1 MKKSQQQQQQP
12 VVMDATGKGTF
23 DATGKGAFLGTL
35 DTSWM
40 DKNVS
45 MRNKES
51 LNPNGGALFSGDPAR
66 RAKEER
72 DLAAAHAANQK
83 QGIPADEPAHVD
95 EIPDTVVMEHLNSL
109 FSGENLSEEFMNK
122 TAVIFEAVLNERTTK
137 IREQVLRESAS
148 IIQEEVEKVTQELAT
163 RLDEYLNYAVDEWM
177 KENKL
182 AVENGIRTE
191 ISESFIGGLKNL
203 FETHYIEVP
212 EKKHD
217 ILEDLFNENQELE
230 SALNEQIQT
239 NMNLS
244 REVTAGQARAVF
256 LNTVSDMSQVDA
268 ERLASLAE
276 SIDFSNA
283 QDFQN
288 KLLILKENYLKAAP
302 VVAQETETLT
312 EQWNAPAVTEGP
324 MSVYVNAL
332 SRQSKS
338 Y

>member
-1 MKKSQQQQQQP
+1 MKKTQQQRP
-12 VVMDATGKGTF
+12 VVMDATGKGAM

-35 DTSWM
+35 DTSAM
-40 DKNVS
+40 EGLAQ
-45 MRNKES
+45 RNQMSLRPMSTEQNSGQKMAQPVNAKQEEEEEKEETAMTEHLES
-51 LNPNGGALFSGDPAR
+51 LFN
-66 RAKEER
+66 
-72 DLAAAHAANQK
+72 
-83 QGIPADEPAHVD
+83 
-95 EIPDTVVMEHLNSL
+95 
-109 FSGENLSEEFMNK
+109 GENLSEEFMSK
-122 TAVIFEAVLNERTTK
+122 TAVIFEAALNERTTK

-148 IIQEEVEKVTQELAT
+148 IIEEEVQKVTEELAT

-191 ISESFIGGLKNL
+191 IAESFIGGLKNL

-230 SALNEQIQT
+230 SALNEQIKA
-239 NMNLS
+239 NMEIS
-244 REVTAGQARAVF
+244 KEVTAGQARAIF
-256 LNTVSDMSQVDA
+256 LETVSDLSRVDA

-276 SIDFSNA
+276 SIEFSSSE
-283 QDFQN
+283 DFQN
-288 KLLILKENYLKAAP
+288 KLNILKENYLKAAP
-302 VVAQETETLT
+302 VVAQQNETLT

-332 SRQSKS
+332 SRQTRT

>member
-1 MKKSQQQQQQP
+1 MKKTQQQQRP
-12 VVMDATGKGTF
+12 VVMDATGKGAM
-23 DATGKGAFLGTL
+23 DATGKGPFLGTL

-40 DKNVS
+40 EGNAQ
-45 MRNKES
+45 RNQMS
-51 LNPNGGALFSGDPAR
+51 LRPGGSQFAGDPN
-66 RAKEER
+66 KIKHESK
-72 DLAAAHAANQK
+72 DKMNAHATAA
-83 QGIPADEPAHVD
+83 GVD
-95 EIPDTVVMEHLNSL
+95 VPDTEHAGQDVIPDNVMEHLNSL
-109 FSGENLSEEFMNK
+109 FNGENLSEEFMSK

-230 SALNEQIQT
+230 TALNEQIQT
-239 NMNLS
+239 NMNLN

-302 VVAQETETLT
+302 VVASETETLT
-312 EQWNAPAVTEGP
+312 EQWNTPAVTEGP

-332 SRQSKS
+332 SRQTKT

>member
-1 MKKSQQQQQQP
+1 MKKSQQQQQRP
-12 VVMDATGKGTF
+12 VVMDATGKGAM
-23 DATGKGAFLGTL
+23 DATGKGPFLGTL

-40 DKNVS
+40 EGNAQKNQMSLRPMSAGQDNGQKIAQPIGAEQEEETAETAVTEHL
-45 MRNKES
+45 ES
-51 LNPNGGALFSGDPAR
+51 LFN
-66 RAKEER
+66 
-72 DLAAAHAANQK
+72 
-83 QGIPADEPAHVD
+83 
-95 EIPDTVVMEHLNSL
+95 
-109 FSGENLSEEFMNK
+109 GENLSEEFMSK
-122 TAVIFEAVLNERTTK
+122 TAVIFEAALNERTTK

-191 ISESFIGGLKNL
+191 ISESFINGLKSL

-239 NMNLS
+239 NMNLN

-256 LNTVSDMSQVDA
+256 LNAVSDMSQVDA

-283 QDFQN
+283 EDFQN

-302 VVAQETETLT
+302 VVAPENETLT

-332 SRQSKS
+332 SRQTKT

>member
-1 MKKSQQQQQQP
+1 MKKTQQQQRP
-12 VVMDATGKGTF
+12 VVMDATGKGAM
-23 DATGKGAFLGTL
+23 DATGKGPFLGTL

-40 DKNVS
+40 EGNAQRNQASLQPMSAGQDSGQKIAQPIGAEQEEETAVS
-45 MRNKES
+45 
-51 LNPNGGALFSGDPAR
+51 
-66 RAKEER
+66 
-72 DLAAAHAANQK
+72 
-83 QGIPADEPAHVD
+83 
-95 EIPDTVVMEHLNSL
+95 EHLNSL
-109 FSGENLSEEFMNK
+109 FNGENLSEEFMSK
-122 TAVIFEAVLNERTTK
+122 TAVIFEAALNERTTK

-230 SALNEQIQT
+230 TALNEQIQT
-239 NMNLS
+239 NMNLN

-302 VVAQETETLT
+302 VVASETETLT
-312 EQWNAPAVTEGP
+312 EQWNTPAVTEGP

-332 SRQSKS
+332 SRQTKT

>member
-1 MKKSQQQQQQP
+1 MKKSQQQQQRP
-12 VVMDATGKGTF
+12 VVMDATGKGAM
-23 DATGKGAFLGTL
+23 DATGKGPFLGTL

-40 DKNVS
+40 EGNAQ
-45 MRNKES
+45 RNQMS
-51 LNPNGGALFSGDPAR
+51 LRPGGSQFAGDPN
-66 RAKEER
+66 KIKHESK
-72 DLAAAHAANQK
+72 DKMNAHATNA
-83 QGIPADEPAHVD
+83 GADVPDTEHASQDV
-95 EIPDTVVMEHLNSL
+95 IPDTVMEHLNSL
-109 FSGENLSEEFMNK
+109 FNGENLSEEFMSK

-332 SRQSKS
+332 SRQTKA

>member
-1 MKKSQQQQQQP
+1 MKKTQQQRP
-12 VVMDATGKGTF
+12 VVMDATGKGAM

-35 DTSWM
+35 DTSAM
-40 DKNVS
+40 EGLAQ
-45 MRNKES
+45 RNQMSLRPMSTGQDSGQKMAQPVNAKQEEEEKEETAMTEHLES
-51 LNPNGGALFSGDPAR
+51 LFN
-66 RAKEER
+66 
-72 DLAAAHAANQK
+72 
-83 QGIPADEPAHVD
+83 
-95 EIPDTVVMEHLNSL
+95 
-109 FSGENLSEEFMNK
+109 GENLSEEFMSK
-122 TAVIFEAVLNERTTK
+122 TAVIFEAALNERTSK

-148 IIQEEVEKVTQELAT
+148 IIEEEVQKVTEELAT

-177 KENKL
+177 KDNKL

-191 ISESFIGGLKNL
+191 IAESFIGGLKNL

-230 SALNEQIQT
+230 SALNEQIKA
-239 NMNLS
+239 NMEIS
-244 REVTAGQARAVF
+244 KEVTAGQARAIF
-256 LNTVSDMSQVDA
+256 LETVSDLSRVDA

-276 SIDFSNA
+276 SIEFSSSEDFE
-283 QDFQN
+283 N
-288 KLLILKENYLKAAP
+288 KLNILKENYLKAAP
-302 VVAQETETLT
+302 VVAQQNETLT

-332 SRQSKS
+332 SRQTKT

>member
-1 MKKSQQQQQQP
+1 MKKTQQQQRP
-12 VVMDATGKGTF
+12 VVMDATGKGAM
-23 DATGKGAFLGTL
+23 DATGKGPFLGTL

-40 DKNVS
+40 EGNAQRNQASLQPMSAGQDSGQKIAQPIGAEQEEETAVS
-45 MRNKES
+45 
-51 LNPNGGALFSGDPAR
+51 
-66 RAKEER
+66 
-72 DLAAAHAANQK
+72 
-83 QGIPADEPAHVD
+83 
-95 EIPDTVVMEHLNSL
+95 EHLNSL
-109 FSGENLSEEFMNK
+109 FNGENLSEEFMSK
-122 TAVIFEAVLNERTTK
+122 TAVIFEAALNERTTK

-230 SALNEQIQT
+230 TALNEQIQT
-239 NMNLS
+239 NMNLN

-332 SRQSKS
+332 SRQTKT

>member
-1 MKKSQQQQQQP
+1 MKKTQQQRP
-12 VVMDATGKGTF
+12 VVMDATGKGAM
-23 DATGKGAFLGTL
+23 DATGKGTFLGTL

-40 DKNVS
+40 EGNAQKNQ
-45 MRNKES
+45 MS
-51 LNPNGGALFSGDPAR
+51 LRPGGSQFAGDPNKLKHESKDKAN
-66 RAKEER
+66 
-72 DLAAAHAANQK
+72 AHATTA
-83 QGIPADEPAHVD
+83 GVD
-95 EIPDTVVMEHLNSL
+95 VPDTEHAGQDVIPDTIQEHLGSL
-109 FSGENLSEEFMNK
+109 FSGENLSEEFMSK
-122 TAVIFEAVLNERTTK
+122 TAVIFEAALNERTTK

-191 ISESFIGGLKNL
+191 ISESFIGGLKSL

-239 NMNLS
+239 NMNLN
-244 REVTAGQARAVF
+244 REVTAGQARAIF
-256 LNTVSDMSQVDA
+256 LSTVSDMSQVDA

-302 VVAQETETLT
+302 VVAQQTETLT

-332 SRQSKS
+332 SRQTKT

>member
-1 MKKSQQQQQQP
+1 
-12 VVMDATGKGTF
+12 MDATGKGAM
-23 DATGKGAFLGTL
+23 DATGKGPFLGTL

-40 DKNVS
+40 EGNAQRNQASLQPMSAGQDSGQKIAQPIGAEQEEETAVS
-45 MRNKES
+45 
-51 LNPNGGALFSGDPAR
+51 
-66 RAKEER
+66 
-72 DLAAAHAANQK
+72 
-83 QGIPADEPAHVD
+83 
-95 EIPDTVVMEHLNSL
+95 EHLNSL
-109 FSGENLSEEFMNK
+109 FNGENLSEEFMSK
-122 TAVIFEAVLNERTTK
+122 TAVIFEAALNERTTK

-302 VVAQETETLT
+302 VVASETETLT
-312 EQWNAPAVTEGP
+312 EQWNTPAVTEGP

-332 SRQSKS
+332 SRQTKT